1 MFTLHLVG
9 IPELISKLNRV
20 SVNMVYFSGIYFQWH
35 GIVAKDSRGQPFN
48 ALQ

>member
-20 SVNMVYFSGIYFQWH
+20 SVNVVYFSGIYFQ
-35 GIVAKDSRGQPFN
+35 
-48 ALQ
+48 